1 MGNPLLKRA
10 NIPSEFTQ
18 EQLVELAKCASDP
31 VYFAKNYIKIV
42 NIDDGL
48 VPFNMWPFQEKML
61 RTFHENRF
69 SICKLPRQPLED
81 NTPIPTPSGYKKIK
95 DLKINDVVYDL
106 YGKRT
111 KVINKISYKNTEKC
125 YKLSFKGKTFEEE
138 IVCDKDHFWRVYF
151 DDTSSVLTAEQIY
164 DLKKEV
170 FLKRQSFNTLVDN
183 WGEVIKLVSIE
194 EVEPVNVSCVEV
206 ENKDHSFLCGK
217 NFIPT
222 MNCGKALALDT
233 KIPTPTGWTTMGELK
248 VGDEVLSPSG
258 DSVKVLTKTDP
269 MYDHKCYKIYFDNGE
284 EIVAD
289 ADHLWEVCKNKQN
302 SKKEIITTEQLV
314 EKYKNKTSKSVV
326 NSYYINVSN
335 SINCFTK
342 KELPIDPYLL
352 GVWLGDGY
360 SAGGRIIA
368 HKNDFEFYK
377 TKIDNI
383 GHIADSNNC
392 YRFNVID
399 LHSKLRQINLIKN
412 KHIPQDYLRSSHKD
426 RLEILRGLMD
436 TDGSLRPN
444 SRSFEFYQKNYDLIL
459 QVIEL
464 LASLGI
470 KSRTRIKKI
479 KDCLYYTVSFNT
491 DEIVF
496 NLPRKKNL
504 IKKIDKPLY
513 RNKRVYIQKIEEV
526 ESVPVACISVDSEDE
541 LFLCGNSFIPTH
553 NSTTAV
559 SFLLH
564 YAIFNENISIAIL
577 ANKASTAKDLL
588 GRLQVSFENL
598 PNWMQQGIKSWNK
611 TSLELE
617 NGSKIITAST
627 SASSVRGG
635 SYNIIFLDEFA
646 FVPNNVALNF
656 MNSVYPTI
664 SSGKDSKVIVVS
676 CVTKDT
682 YLLTDK
688 GYRRLERL
696 IDESKKGAYYTNNYI
711 VRGKNRFY
719 SGNIV
724 VNNKKSPTNII
735 KTRYEELECSED
747 HKLWAFK
754 EGKYQYVR
762 SNDLSVGDFIAVKYN
777 QQIFGNDD
785 YIGYNPEKGKCTNC
799 FSCDY
804 VNEDIAYFVGLYVA
818 EGYAREVISKRTGSL
833 TMGQIVI
840 SCGDDITES
849 LNKLGVSYQETDEV
863 HYTINSKHLVEF
875 LKLLGFNIKNKA
887 TQKVLPDKVLS
898 WSKKNI
904 TALLR
909 GMFDGDGGVT
919 KNGRVAY
926 TSTSRELIRQVQ
938 LLLANLGIIGTVRKN
953 ISAPTKLV
961 KVYSTRYTIEIE
973 GSHSVKYFEE
983 IGFGLKRKHDRI
995 CHLKIPR
1002 KIGSNSD
1009 FVPNSAVIIRENKN
1023 REIHELG
1030 LFIGRGKKFKNFSR
1044 GFLISHKEK
1053 IYEHSNEILK
1063 EFFDDNVQEDM
1074 YWLEIKSIEKS
1085 ENEVFD
1091 VSLPDIKED
1100 KWAHSVLYNNFLGHQ
1115 TPNGLNH
1122 FYKMWDEA
1130 IKKEND
1136 YIPLEI
1142 NWNDVPGRDD
1152 EWKRKTIA
1160 NLGSQKAFDQEFNCS
1175 FLGSSDTLISGAKLQ
1190 TLVHNKPIKSKKFL
1204 DTFEEPIEEHQYMI
1218 TVDVARGVD
1227 LDYSAFTVIDITK
1240 MPYKMVAKYRDNTIK
1255 PIMFPYIVK
1264 DVGLHYNKAF
1274 VLCETN
1280 DVGDQ
1285 VANALHYDLQYPN
1298 LLTCFIK
1305 GRQGQILGQGFGGN
1319 RVEYGV
1325 KMSKNVKKLGSINLK
1340 MLIEEDKLLIN
1351 DYDTINEL
1359 STFIQKSNSF
1369 MAEEGK
1375 NDDLVACLILF
1386 AWASTNEYFKE
1397 ITDDDIRKRL
1407 FQEKQANEENDMLPI
1422 GFLEDGLQQETFV
1435 EDDKIWSVVSN
1446 EELAALWNFY

>member
-10 NIPSEFTQ
+10 NIANEFTQ
-18 EQLVELAKCASDP
+18 EQLIELAKCASDP

-48 VPFNMWPFQEKML
+48 VPFDMWPFQEKML
-61 RTFHENRF
+61 TTFHENRF

-81 NTPIPTPSGYKKIK
+81 NTPIPTPNGYKKIK

-106 YGKRT
+106 YGKQT
-111 KVINKISYKNTEKC
+111 KVINKVSYKNTEKC
-125 YKLSFKGKTFEEE
+125 YKLSFKGKQFEEE
-138 IVCDKDHFWRVYF
+138 IVCDKDHFWGVYF
-151 DDTSSVLTAEQIY
+151 DDTSSVLTTEQIY
-164 DLKKEV
+164 YLKKEV

-183 WGEVIKLVSIE
+183 WDEIIKLLSIE
-194 EVEPVNVSCVEV
+194 EVESVNVSCVEV

-233 KIPTPTGWTTMGELK
+233 RIPTPTGWTTMGELK

-269 MYDHKCYKIYFDNGE
+269 MYDHKCYKIYFDSGE

-302 SKKEIITTEQLV
+302 SKKEILTTEQLV
-314 EKYKNKTSKSVV
+314 KKYKNKTSKSVA

-342 KELPIDPYLL
+342 KELLIDPYLL
-352 GVWLGDGY
+352 GVWLGDGF
-360 SAGGRIIA
+360 SSDGRIIV
-368 HKNDFEFYK
+368 HKDDFEFYK

-399 LHSKLRQINLIKN
+399 LHSKLRKLNLIKN
-412 KHIPQDYLRSSHKD
+412 KHIPQDYLRSSYED
-426 RLEILRGLMD
+426 RLELLRGLMD
-436 TDGSLRPN
+436 TDGSLRKV
-444 SRSFEFYQKNYDLIL
+444 SRTFEFYQKNYDLIL

-464 LASLGI
+464 ISSLGI
-470 KSRTRIKKI
+470 KTKTWIKKI
-479 KDCLYYTVSFNT
+479 KDCLYYTVAFNT

-496 NLPRKKNL
+496 NLPRKKDL
-504 IKKIDKPLY
+504 IQKTDKPPT
-513 RNKRVYIQKIEEV
+513 RGKRIYIQKIKEV
-526 ESVPVACISVDSEDE
+526 ESVPVACISVDSEDK

-564 YAIFNENISIAIL
+564 YAIFNDNISIAIL

-646 FVPNNVALNF
+646 FVPNAVATNF

-664 SSGKDSKVIVVS
+664 SSGKESKVIMVS
-676 CVTKDT
+676 
-682 YLLTDK
+682 
-688 GYRRLERL
+688 
-696 IDESKKGAYYTNNYI
+696 
-711 VRGKNRFY
+711 
-719 SGNIV
+719 
-724 VNNKKSPTNII
+724 
-735 KTRYEELECSED
+735 
-747 HKLWAFK
+747 
-754 EGKYQYVR
+754 
-762 SNDLSVGDFIAVKYN
+762 
-777 QQIFGNDD
+777 
-785 YIGYNPEKGKCTNC
+785 
-799 FSCDY
+799 
-804 VNEDIAYFVGLYVA
+804 
-818 EGYAREVISKRTGSL
+818 
-833 TMGQIVI
+833 
-840 SCGDDITES
+840 
-849 LNKLGVSYQETDEV
+849 
-863 HYTINSKHLVEF
+863 
-875 LKLLGFNIKNKA
+875 
-887 TQKVLPDKVLS
+887 
-898 WSKKNI
+898 
-904 TALLR
+904 
-909 GMFDGDGGVT
+909 
-919 KNGRVAY
+919 
-926 TSTSRELIRQVQ
+926 
-938 LLLANLGIIGTVRKN
+938 
-953 ISAPTKLV
+953 
-961 KVYSTRYTIEIE
+961 
-973 GSHSVKYFEE
+973 
-983 IGFGLKRKHDRI
+983 
-995 CHLKIPR
+995 
-1002 KIGSNSD
+1002 
-1009 FVPNSAVIIRENKN
+1009 
-1023 REIHELG
+1023 
-1030 LFIGRGKKFKNFSR
+1030 
-1044 GFLISHKEK
+1044 
-1053 IYEHSNEILK
+1053 
-1063 EFFDDNVQEDM
+1063 
-1074 YWLEIKSIEKS
+1074 
-1085 ENEVFD
+1085 
-1091 VSLPDIKED
+1091 
-1100 KWAHSVLYNNFLGHQ
+1100 
-1115 TPNGLNH
+1115 TPNGLNL

-1142 NWNDVPGRDD
+1142 NWNDVPGRDE
-1152 EWKRKTIA
+1152 EWKKKTIA
-1160 NLGSQKAFDQEFNCS
+1160 NLGSEKAFLQEFQCD
-1175 FLGSSDTLISGAKLQ
+1175 FLGSSDTLISGVKLQ
-1190 TLVHNKPIKSKKFL
+1190 TLTHTKPIKTKNSL
-1204 DTFEEPIEEHQYMI
+1204 DTYEEPIDKHQYMI

-1240 MPYKMVAKYRDNTIK
+1240 MPYKMVAKYRDNNIK

-1285 VANALHYDLQYPN
+1285 VANALQYDLEYPN

-1305 GRQGQILGQGFGGN
+1305 GRQGQILGQGFGGA

-1340 MLIEEDKLLIN
+1340 MLIEEDKLFIN

-1375 NDDLVACLILF
+1375 NDDLVSCLVLF

-1407 FQEKQANEENDMLPI
+1407 FQEKQENDENDMLPI
-1422 GFLEDGLQQETFV
+1422 GFLENGLQEETFI
-1435 EDDKIWSVVSN
+1435 ENDKVWQIVPN
-1446 EELAALWNFY
+1446 EELMALWNYY

>member
-1 MGNPLLKRA
+1 MSENQQHYMGNPLLKRA

-81 NTPIPTPSGYKKIK
+81 NTLIPTPSGYTKIK

-106 YGKRT
+106 YGKQT
-111 KVINKISYKNTEKC
+111 KIINKVSYKNTEKC
-125 YKLSFKGKTFEEE
+125 YKLSFKGKSFEEE

-151 DDTSSVLTAEQIY
+151 DDTSVVLTAEQIY
-164 DLKKEV
+164 YLKREV

-183 WGEVIKLVSIE
+183 WDEVIQLTSIE

-269 MYDHKCYKIYFDNGE
+269 MYNHKCYKIYFDNGE

-289 ADHLWEVCKNKQN
+289 ADHLWEVCKNKYN
-302 SKKEIITTEQLV
+302 SKKEILTTERLV
-314 EKYKNKTSKSVV
+314 EKYKNKTSKSIV

-335 SINCFTK
+335 SVNCFTK

-368 HKNDFEFYK
+368 HKDDFEFYK

-399 LHSKLRQINLIKN
+399 LHSKLRKINLIKN
-412 KHIPQDYLRSSHKD
+412 KHIPQDYLRSTYED
-426 RLEILRGLMD
+426 RLELLRGLMD

-513 RNKRVYIQKIEEV
+513 RNKRIYIQKIEEV
-526 ESVPVACISVDSEDE
+526 ESVPVACISVDSEDK

-564 YAIFNENISIAIL
+564 YSIFNDNVSIAIL

-588 GRLQVSFENL
+588 GRLQISFENL

-635 SYNIIFLDEFA
+635 SYNVIFLDEFA

-676 CVTKDT
+676 T
-682 YLLTDK
+682 
-688 GYRRLERL
+688 
-696 IDESKKGAYYTNNYI
+696 
-711 VRGKNRFY
+711 
-719 SGNIV
+719 
-724 VNNKKSPTNII
+724 
-735 KTRYEELECSED
+735 
-747 HKLWAFK
+747 
-754 EGKYQYVR
+754 
-762 SNDLSVGDFIAVKYN
+762 
-777 QQIFGNDD
+777 
-785 YIGYNPEKGKCTNC
+785 
-799 FSCDY
+799 
-804 VNEDIAYFVGLYVA
+804 
-818 EGYAREVISKRTGSL
+818 
-833 TMGQIVI
+833 
-840 SCGDDITES
+840 
-849 LNKLGVSYQETDEV
+849 
-863 HYTINSKHLVEF
+863 
-875 LKLLGFNIKNKA
+875 
-887 TQKVLPDKVLS
+887 
-898 WSKKNI
+898 
-904 TALLR
+904 
-909 GMFDGDGGVT
+909 
-919 KNGRVAY
+919 
-926 TSTSRELIRQVQ
+926 
-938 LLLANLGIIGTVRKN
+938 
-953 ISAPTKLV
+953 
-961 KVYSTRYTIEIE
+961 
-973 GSHSVKYFEE
+973 
-983 IGFGLKRKHDRI
+983 
-995 CHLKIPR
+995 
-1002 KIGSNSD
+1002 
-1009 FVPNSAVIIRENKN
+1009 PNS
-1023 REIHELG
+1023 
-1030 LFIGRGKKFKNFSR
+1030 
-1044 GFLISHKEK
+1044 
-1053 IYEHSNEILK
+1053 
-1063 EFFDDNVQEDM
+1063 
-1074 YWLEIKSIEKS
+1074 
-1085 ENEVFD
+1085 
-1091 VSLPDIKED
+1091 
-1100 KWAHSVLYNNFLGHQ
+1100 
-1115 TPNGLNH
+1115 LNH

-1142 NWNDVPGRDD
+1142 NWNDVPGRDE
-1152 EWKRKTIA
+1152 EWRKKTIA

-1175 FLGSSDTLISGAKLQ
+1175 FLGSSNTLISGAKLQ
-1190 TLVHNKPIKSKKFL
+1190 TMVHHKPIKSKKFL
-1204 DTFEEPIEEHQYMI
+1204 DTHEEPIEEHQYMI

-1240 MPYKMVAKYRDNTIK
+1240 MPYKVVAKYRDNTIK

-1285 VANALHYDLQYPN
+1285 VANALHYDLEYPN

-1305 GRQGQILGQGFGGN
+1305 GRQGQVLGQGFGGN

-1375 NDDLVACLILF
+1375 NDDLVSCLILF

-1407 FQEKQANEENDMLPI
+1407 FQEKQADEENDMLPI
-1422 GFLEDGLQQETFV
+1422 GFLENGLQEETFV
-1435 EDDKIWSVVSN
+1435 EKDTLWQVVPD
-1446 EELAALWNFY
+1446 EELMALWNFY

>member
-1 MGNPLLKRA
+1 MSENHYMGNPLLKRA
-10 NIPSEFTQ
+10 NIANEFTQ
-18 EQLVELAKCASDP
+18 EQLIELAKCASDP

-48 VPFNMWPFQEKML
+48 VPFDMWPFQEKML
-61 RTFHENRF
+61 TTFHENRF

-81 NTPIPTPSGYKKIK
+81 NTPIPTPNGYKKIK

-106 YGKRT
+106 YGKQT
-111 KVINKISYKNTEKC
+111 KVINKVSYKNTEKC
-125 YKLSFKGKTFEEE
+125 YKLSFKGKQFEEE
-138 IVCDKDHFWRVYF
+138 IVCDKDHFWGVYF
-151 DDTSSVLTAEQIY
+151 DDTSSVLTTEQIY
-164 DLKKEV
+164 YLKKEV

-183 WGEVIKLVSIE
+183 WDEIIKLLSIE
-194 EVEPVNVSCVEV
+194 EVESVNVSCVEV

-233 KIPTPTGWTTMGELK
+233 RIPTPTGWTTMGELK

-269 MYDHKCYKIYFDNGE
+269 MYDHKCYKIYFDSGE

-302 SKKEIITTEQLV
+302 SKKEILTTEQLV
-314 EKYKNKTSKSVV
+314 KKYKNKTSKSVA

-342 KELPIDPYLL
+342 KELLIDPYLL
-352 GVWLGDGY
+352 GVWLGDGF
-360 SAGGRIIA
+360 SSDGRIIV
-368 HKNDFEFYK
+368 HKDDFEFYK

-399 LHSKLRQINLIKN
+399 LHSKLRKLNLIKN
-412 KHIPQDYLRSSHKD
+412 KHIPQDYLRSSYED
-426 RLEILRGLMD
+426 RLELLRGLMD
-436 TDGSLRPN
+436 TDGSLRKV
-444 SRSFEFYQKNYDLIL
+444 SRTFEFYQKNYDLIL

-464 LASLGI
+464 ISSLGI
-470 KSRTRIKKI
+470 KTKTWIKKI
-479 KDCLYYTVSFNT
+479 KDCLYYTVAFNT

-496 NLPRKKNL
+496 NLPRKKDL
-504 IKKIDKPLY
+504 IQKTDKPPT
-513 RNKRVYIQKIEEV
+513 RGKRIYIQKIKEV
-526 ESVPVACISVDSEDE
+526 ESVPVACISVDSEDK

-564 YAIFNENISIAIL
+564 YAIFNDNISIAIL

-646 FVPNNVALNF
+646 FVPNAVATNF

-664 SSGKDSKVIVVS
+664 SSGKESKVIMVS
-676 CVTKDT
+676 
-682 YLLTDK
+682 
-688 GYRRLERL
+688 
-696 IDESKKGAYYTNNYI
+696 
-711 VRGKNRFY
+711 
-719 SGNIV
+719 
-724 VNNKKSPTNII
+724 
-735 KTRYEELECSED
+735 
-747 HKLWAFK
+747 
-754 EGKYQYVR
+754 
-762 SNDLSVGDFIAVKYN
+762 
-777 QQIFGNDD
+777 
-785 YIGYNPEKGKCTNC
+785 
-799 FSCDY
+799 
-804 VNEDIAYFVGLYVA
+804 
-818 EGYAREVISKRTGSL
+818 
-833 TMGQIVI
+833 
-840 SCGDDITES
+840 
-849 LNKLGVSYQETDEV
+849 
-863 HYTINSKHLVEF
+863 
-875 LKLLGFNIKNKA
+875 
-887 TQKVLPDKVLS
+887 
-898 WSKKNI
+898 
-904 TALLR
+904 
-909 GMFDGDGGVT
+909 
-919 KNGRVAY
+919 
-926 TSTSRELIRQVQ
+926 
-938 LLLANLGIIGTVRKN
+938 
-953 ISAPTKLV
+953 
-961 KVYSTRYTIEIE
+961 
-973 GSHSVKYFEE
+973 
-983 IGFGLKRKHDRI
+983 
-995 CHLKIPR
+995 
-1002 KIGSNSD
+1002 
-1009 FVPNSAVIIRENKN
+1009 
-1023 REIHELG
+1023 
-1030 LFIGRGKKFKNFSR
+1030 
-1044 GFLISHKEK
+1044 
-1053 IYEHSNEILK
+1053 
-1063 EFFDDNVQEDM
+1063 
-1074 YWLEIKSIEKS
+1074 
-1085 ENEVFD
+1085 
-1091 VSLPDIKED
+1091 
-1100 KWAHSVLYNNFLGHQ
+1100 
-1115 TPNGLNH
+1115 TPNGLNL

-1142 NWNDVPGRDD
+1142 NWNDVPGRDE
-1152 EWKRKTIA
+1152 EWKKKTIA
-1160 NLGSQKAFDQEFNCS
+1160 NLGSEKAFLQEFQCD
-1175 FLGSSDTLISGAKLQ
+1175 FLGSSDTLISGVKLQ
-1190 TLVHNKPIKSKKFL
+1190 TLTHTKPIKTKNSL
-1204 DTFEEPIEEHQYMI
+1204 DTYEEPIDKHQYMI

-1240 MPYKMVAKYRDNTIK
+1240 MPYKMVAKYRDNNIK

-1285 VANALHYDLQYPN
+1285 VANALQYDLEYPN

-1305 GRQGQILGQGFGGN
+1305 GRQGQILGQGFGGA

-1340 MLIEEDKLLIN
+1340 MLIEEDKLFIN

-1375 NDDLVACLILF
+1375 NDDLVSCLVLF

-1407 FQEKQANEENDMLPI
+1407 FQEKQENDENDMLPI
-1422 GFLEDGLQQETFV
+1422 GFLENGLQEETFI
-1435 EDDKIWSVVSN
+1435 ENDKVWQIVPN
-1446 EELAALWNFY
+1446 EELMALWNYY

>member
-1 MGNPLLKRA
+1 MSDKNYMGNPLLKRA

-48 VPFNMWPFQEKML
+48 VPFDMWPFQEKML
-61 RTFHENRF
+61 TTFHENRF

-95 DLKINDVVYDL
+95 DLKINDIVYDL
-106 YGKRT
+106 YGKQT
-111 KVINKISYKNTEKC
+111 KIINKVSYKNTEKC
-125 YKLSFKGKTFEEE
+125 YKLSFKGKQFEEE

-151 DDTSSVLTAEQIY
+151 DDTSVALTAEQIY
-164 DLKKEV
+164 YLKREV

-183 WGEVIKLVSIE
+183 WDELIQLVSIK

-269 MYDHKCYKIYFDNGE
+269 MYNHKCYKIYFDNGE

-289 ADHLWEVCKNKQN
+289 ADHLWEVCKNKYN
-302 SKKEIITTEQLV
+302 SKKEILTTERLV
-314 EKYKNKTSKSVV
+314 EKYKNKTSKSIV

-335 SINCFTK
+335 SVNCFTK

-368 HKNDFEFYK
+368 HKEDFEFYK

-399 LHSKLRQINLIKN
+399 LHSKLRKINLIKN
-412 KHIPQDYLRSSHKD
+412 KHIPQDYLRSTYED
-426 RLEILRGLMD
+426 RLELLRGLMD

-513 RNKRVYIQKIEEV
+513 RNKRIYIQKIEEV
-526 ESVPVACISVDSEDE
+526 ESVPVACISVDSEDK

-564 YAIFNENISIAIL
+564 YSIFNDNVSIAIL

-588 GRLQVSFENL
+588 GRLQISFENL

-635 SYNIIFLDEFA
+635 SYNVIFLDEFA

-676 CVTKDT
+676 T
-682 YLLTDK
+682 
-688 GYRRLERL
+688 
-696 IDESKKGAYYTNNYI
+696 
-711 VRGKNRFY
+711 
-719 SGNIV
+719 
-724 VNNKKSPTNII
+724 
-735 KTRYEELECSED
+735 
-747 HKLWAFK
+747 
-754 EGKYQYVR
+754 
-762 SNDLSVGDFIAVKYN
+762 
-777 QQIFGNDD
+777 
-785 YIGYNPEKGKCTNC
+785 
-799 FSCDY
+799 
-804 VNEDIAYFVGLYVA
+804 
-818 EGYAREVISKRTGSL
+818 
-833 TMGQIVI
+833 
-840 SCGDDITES
+840 
-849 LNKLGVSYQETDEV
+849 
-863 HYTINSKHLVEF
+863 
-875 LKLLGFNIKNKA
+875 
-887 TQKVLPDKVLS
+887 
-898 WSKKNI
+898 
-904 TALLR
+904 
-909 GMFDGDGGVT
+909 
-919 KNGRVAY
+919 
-926 TSTSRELIRQVQ
+926 
-938 LLLANLGIIGTVRKN
+938 
-953 ISAPTKLV
+953 
-961 KVYSTRYTIEIE
+961 
-973 GSHSVKYFEE
+973 
-983 IGFGLKRKHDRI
+983 
-995 CHLKIPR
+995 
-1002 KIGSNSD
+1002 
-1009 FVPNSAVIIRENKN
+1009 PNS
-1023 REIHELG
+1023 
-1030 LFIGRGKKFKNFSR
+1030 
-1044 GFLISHKEK
+1044 
-1053 IYEHSNEILK
+1053 
-1063 EFFDDNVQEDM
+1063 
-1074 YWLEIKSIEKS
+1074 
-1085 ENEVFD
+1085 
-1091 VSLPDIKED
+1091 
-1100 KWAHSVLYNNFLGHQ
+1100 
-1115 TPNGLNH
+1115 LNH

-1142 NWNDVPGRDD
+1142 NWNDVPGRDE
-1152 EWKRKTIA
+1152 EWRKKTIA

-1175 FLGSSDTLISGAKLQ
+1175 FLGSSNTLISGAKLQ
-1190 TLVHNKPIKSKKFL
+1190 TMVHHKPIKSKKFL
-1204 DTFEEPIEEHQYMI
+1204 DTHEEPIEEHQYMI

-1240 MPYKMVAKYRDNTIK
+1240 MPYKVVAKYRDNTIK
-1255 PIMFPYIVK
+1255 PIMFPYVVK

-1285 VANALHYDLQYPN
+1285 VANALHYDLEYPN

-1305 GRQGQILGQGFGGN
+1305 GRQGQVLGQGFGGS

-1340 MLIEEDKLLIN
+1340 MLIEEDKLLVN

-1375 NDDLVACLILF
+1375 NDDLVSCLILF

-1407 FQEKQANEENDMLPI
+1407 FQEKQADEENDMLPI
-1422 GFLEDGLQQETFV
+1422 GFLENGLQEETFV
-1435 EDDKIWSVVSN
+1435 EKDTLWQVVPD
-1446 EELAALWNFY
+1446 EELMALWNFY